1 MKIAM
6 HVAVLGFATAA
17 LALLCS
23 PALVSA
29 EARPVRPVTDCPL
42 RDAPFSA
49 SSPLIDLLLSPAAK
63 DVLERV
69 MPGRFSKLPPQF
81 AGTTPPTFAAILTL
95 REAAQFTGIKP
106 EEVSAID
113 VQLRALP
120 VAAADK
126 IARCARY
133 DNDVPRFD
141 LAKGKPRLLLF
152 EKINGFRD
160 SPSVNA
166 AHEALIA
173 MAERKGWE
181 IASTDRGGAINP
193 ATLKQ
198 FDAVVWNNVSGD
210 VLTLSQR
217 RALQRFVEGGGG
229 FAAIHGSAGD
239 PVYFWDWY
247 ADKLIG
253 ARFKGHPMAPQFQ
266 EARVAVTAAHPLAS
280 ALPMEWRMTDE
291 WYSFSTNPRAAG
303 ANVLLTLDENT
314 YNPSG
319 VMGQDLRMGDHP
331 LAWTNCVGKG
341 RSFYSAI
348 GHRPETYSQPQYVA
362 LLEAAIGWAADRRHD
377 CALPSRLID

>member
-1 MKIAM
+1 MKSVV
-6 HVAVLGFATAA
+6 HFAVLGFAIAA
-17 LALLCS
+17 LALVS
-23 PALVSA
+23 GPATVSA
-29 EARPVRPVTDCPL
+29 SPRQARPVTDCPL

-49 SSPLIDLLLSPAAK
+49 GSPLVDLLLSPAAK

-69 MPGRFSKLPPQF
+69 VPGRFSKLPPQF
-81 AGTTPPTFAAILTL
+81 AGTTPPSFATILTL

-106 EEVSAID
+106 EQVAEID
-113 VQLRALP
+113 RHLRGLP
-120 VAAADK
+120 VTDADR

-133 DNDVPRFD
+133 DNDVPRFN
-141 LAKGKPRLLLF
+141 LSKAKPRLLVL
-152 EKINGFRD
+152 EKINGFKD

-166 AHEALIA
+166 AHAALVA
-173 MAERKGWE
+173 MAERKGWA

-198 FDAVVWNNVSGD
+198 FDAVVWNNISGD

-217 RALQRFVEGGGG
+217 RALMRFVEGGGG
-229 FAAIHGSAGD
+229 FVAIHGSAGD

-266 EARVAVTAAHPLAS
+266 EARIAVNAAHPLA
-280 ALPMEWRMTDE
+280 AVLPSEWRMTDE

-303 ANVLLTLDENT
+303 ANVLLTLDEST
-314 YNPSG
+314 YNPAG
-319 VMGQDLRMGDHP
+319 VMGQDLRMGTDHP
-331 LAWTNCVGKG
+331 LAWTNCLGKG

-348 GHRPETYSQPQYVA
+348 GHLPETYSQPQYVA
-362 LLEAAIGWAADRRHD
+362 LLEAAIGWAMDRHQK
-377 CALPSRLID
+377 C